1 MTDSSHLPDAA
12 GAPALPAP
20 RTTPE
25 NHAAPAA
32 FTPELFGPEVMED
45 PMVLFER
52 LRADPLQGQVARVTV
67 MGLDAWLVLGWVEN
81 QAVLSTEYRFSRRL
95 DQWTAWTEGRVPPQL
110 HPLVAPQP
118 MCAMLDGPPRHRLRQ
133 AVKDSLEPFEGRG
146 IRRHVIRSAKALINT
161 FCESGSTDLVAQFT
175 RQLPMAVM
183 TQVLGMPEAF
193 GPRLLH
199 AARDMHTGSATAQDS
214 NEYLLDTFRDLIAR
228 KRRHPGADF
237 TSWLIQH
244 QAALTS
250 RELEEHLRLVLVAST
265 STTEDLMADT
275 LELLLTDERFRPSMR
290 GATMTLG
297 EAVQQALW
305 NNPAFTL
312 LIGRVATGDTELGGR
327 HIRAGDLVIPCL
339 AAANRDPAA
348 REDIT
353 SSVDGNRSHH
363 AFGQGV
369 HRCPGE
375 SMAVTIVTQGIDT
388 LYEEV
393 GGVRLAVDGSELRR
407 TSSILTY
414 GLEGL
419 PVTFNAREPIRVF
432 VPRTAPARP
441 AAAGAQG
448 CPAGAHAGVPT
459 GAPSAA
465 APSRPRHARDSGRD
479 DLNAG

>member
-1 MTDSSHLPDAA
+1 MTDSSDRPDTADA
-12 GAPALPAP
+12 LVMPAQ
-20 RTTPE
+20 RSTTE
-25 NHAAPAA
+25 NDAAPAA
-32 FTPELFGPEVMED
+32 FAPELFGPEVMED
-45 PMVLFER
+45 PMALFER
-52 LRADPLQGQVARVTV
+52 LRAHPEQGQVARVTV

-95 DQWTAWTEGRVPPQL
+95 DQWTAWVEGRVPPQL

-161 FCESGSTDLVAQFT
+161 FCETGSADLVEHFT

-193 GPRLLH
+193 SPQLLH
-199 AARDMHTGSATAQDS
+199 AARDMHTGSATAQQS
-214 NEYLLDTFRDLIAR
+214 NDYLLDTFRDLIAR
-228 KRRHPGADF
+228 KRRYPGADF

-244 QAALTS
+244 QAALTP

-327 HIRAGDLVIPCL
+327 HIKAGDLVIPCL

-375 SMAVTIVTQGIDT
+375 SMAVTIVTQGVDT

-393 GGVRLAVDGSELRR
+393 GGVRLAVDKSELRR

-414 GLEGL
+414 GLQGL
-419 PVTFNAREPIRVF
+419 PVTFNPREPIRVF
-432 VPRTAPARP
+432 IPGTSPAPAADAQRCP
-441 AAAGAQG
+441 VGSHAGA
-448 CPAGAHAGVPT
+448 PAGSSAPGVP
-459 GAPSAA
+459 G
-465 APSRPRHARDSGRD
+465 RPRHARDSSRD
-479 DLNAG
+479 GLDAG